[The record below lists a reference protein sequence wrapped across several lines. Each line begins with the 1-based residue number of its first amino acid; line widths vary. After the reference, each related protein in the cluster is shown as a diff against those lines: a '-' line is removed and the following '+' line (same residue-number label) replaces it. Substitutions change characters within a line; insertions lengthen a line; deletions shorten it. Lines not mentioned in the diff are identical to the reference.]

1 MSDLV
6 LTEEE
11 SETIANNIIG
21 VLRDHQPVGERENQR
36 MSRKMTRLGFVEA
49 AMCRAFGEIY
59 ADAMLGYSPGATEI
73 RTSST

>member
-1 MSDLV
+1 MSKLT

-11 SETIANNIIG
+11 AETIAKNIIG
-21 VLRDHQPVGERENQR
+21 VLRDHQPVADREHQR
-36 MSRKMTRLGFVEA
+36 MSRKMARLGFVET

-59 ADAMLGYSPGATEI
+59 AEAMLGFRPGATEI